1 MKIANILEDSSS
13 ASSGTIVPQIGVT
26 NTRRKQMTNMTNLMI
41 EKLSKKKGKEPKMWG
56 EKERASEEDSINTYD
71 YRITPQTKSKGEV
84 NP

>member
-1 MKIANILEDSSS
+1 
-13 ASSGTIVPQIGVT
+13 
-26 NTRRKQMTNMTNLMI
+26 MTETNLMI

-84 NP
+84 NL